1 MVMNKQHKGAFSLTW
16 LHHHPPAAAVFMTG
30 FSHSTLNSF
39 DAETSA
45 KQGVADQLSL
55 TLIRKAHISSI
66 RQQSPR
72 KFSGF

>member
-1 MVMNKQHKGAFSLTW
+1 MLMSKQCKGAFSLTW
-16 LHHHPPAAAVFMTG
+16 LHHYPPAAAVFMTS

-45 KQGVADQLSL
+45 KQGAADRLIL
-55 TLIRKAHISSI
+55 ILIRKARISSA
-66 RQQSPR
+66 RPQSPS